1 MVCFDVG
8 LGICN
13 SCQSKDNNSNSSSSV
28 DFDEVLYEIN
38 KIKEVNREQSDEITN
53 LKDEIT
59 NLKDEINNFLD
70 LISGYNNTINNLKLT
85 INNMEN
91 KVENSINKL
100 SYREGFLTYIK
111 NNTNSQTLDIRC
123 NLEDEVD
130 EVITEITNL
139 EEIDGNYVFTL
150 SKGVSYNS
158 YIGVI
163 VNDEDRVQVSYIT
176 DSLIVKVPKQTL
188 NLQTGDKL
196 KLMFKD
202 TTYTKVYGYSKLLT
216 VVL

>member
-13 SCQSKDNNSNSSSSV
+13 SCQSKDVNNSNSSSNV
-28 DFDEVLYEIN
+28 DFEEVLYEIN
-38 KIKEVNREQSDEITN
+38 KIKEVNREQS
-53 LKDEIT
+53 DEIT

-163 VNDEDRVQVSYIT
+163 VNDEDRVQVSYIPN
-176 DSLIVKVPKQTL
+176 SLIVKVPVSTL
-188 NLQTGDKL
+188 NLQEGDKL

-202 TTYTKVYGYSKLLT
+202 TTYIEIYGYSKLIT

>member
-13 SCQSKDNNSNSSSSV
+13 SCQSKDTNNSNSSSSV
-28 DFDEVLYEIN
+28 DFEEVLYEIN
-38 KIKEVNREQSDEITN
+38 KIKEVNREQSDEIS
-53 LKDEIT
+53 

-123 NLEDEVD
+123 NLEAEVD

-163 VNDEDRVQVSYIT
+163 VNDEDRVQVSYIPN
-176 DSLIVKVPKQTL
+176 SLIVKVPVSTL
-188 NLQTGDKL
+188 NLQEGDKL

-202 TTYTKVYGYSKLLT
+202 TTYIEIYGYSKLIT